1 MAVAAVAALATLV
14 VVDAHPASASTLN
27 APATI
32 SSPTTLA
39 PLASGASTTQ
49 FTVALPA
56 NAACSGDTASNGYH
70 VYSYLVPQGTNLSAV
85 TFTGD
90 NPPSVGY
97 GLVNDI
103 GTYYG
108 PANTAPTTG
117 QIIGIPTD
125 FEWAP
130 LVANDG
136 VPLSS
141 LLYTGGTSGVWEAG
155 LACSNSTHA
164 LTDNWNTQ
172 VTFTANSSD
181 PTGFVWTAVPNSA
194 AAITS
199 ANNTTFTEGSAGSFA
214 VTATGSP
221 APTITESGPLPTGV
235 SLSGGVLSGTPTE
248 TGSFPITLTAT
259 NGVGTPATQSFTLT
273 VNEAAA
279 ITSAASTTFTEG
291 SSGSFTVTATGVPT
305 PTITESGT
313 LPAGV
318 SFAGGVLSG
327 TPTAFGS
334 FPITFTATNG
344 VGSPATQSFTLT
356 VTPTGFQITTTSLP
370 DAVVG
375 QAYSQQ
381 LQVSGAGS
389 GSVEWKKT
397 SVPKGLTL
405 SKTGLLSGTPST
417 KAVGDQTVAVS
428 ASLNKGTPQTASI
441 PLTVNESPGF
451 GKKPVTATSFNEGT
465 ASSLTVTGTGFPAPT
480 FTESGALPSGVTLS
494 SSGVLSGTPAVTT
507 NTGVFSITI
516 TASNGV
522 APAATES
529 FTLTA
534 IAPLVI
540 TTTTLPSATQGAA
553 YGPVTLTATGG
564 EGTYTWKKAA
574 ALPKGLA
581 LSSTGQLSGTVS
593 TKVAPGNYSVQVTVA
608 VKEGKVTVTKA
619 ATLTLQVVAG

>member
-1 MAVAAVAALATLV
+1 MKRPPITPSPTGAGTAAVPHPRPAAARRRGPKAVLAVAVAMVAALATLV
-14 VVDAHPASASTLN
+14 VVEAHPASASTLN

-39 PLASGASTTQ
+39 PLASGASTTA
-49 FTVALPA
+49 FTLALPA
-56 NAACSGDTASNGYH
+56 NAACSGDTASDGYH
-70 VYSYLVPQGTNLSAV
+70 VYSYLVPQGTNLSTV

-97 GLVNDI
+97 GLVNNI

-108 PANTAPTTG
+108 PVNTAPTTG
-117 QIIGIPTD
+117 QIIGIPTN

-141 LLYTGGTSGVWEAG
+141 LLYTGDTSGVWEAG

-199 ANNTTFTEGSAGSFA
+199 ANNTTFTEGSAG
-214 VTATGSP
+214 T
-221 APTITESGPLPTGV
+221 
-235 SLSGGVLSGTPTE
+235 
-248 TGSFPITLTAT
+248 
-259 NGVGTPATQSFTLT
+259 
-273 VNEAAA
+273 
-279 ITSAASTTFTEG
+279 
-291 SSGSFTVTATGVPT
+291 FTVTATGNPT

-356 VTPTGFQITTTSLP
+356 VTATGFQITTTSLP

-389 GSVEWKKT
+389 GSVKWKKT
-397 SVPKGLTL
+397 AALPKGL
-405 SKTGLLSGTPST
+405 SVSSTGLLSGTPST
-417 KAVGDQTVAVS
+417 KAVGDQTVQVS

-441 PLTVNESPGF
+441 ALTVNESPGF

-465 ASSLTVTGTGFPAPT
+465 ASSFAVTGTGFPAPT
-480 FTESGALPSGVTLS
+480 FTESGALPSGVTFS

-507 NTGVFSITI
+507 NTGVFSITV
-516 TASNGV
+516 TASNGIS
-522 APAATES
+522 PAATES

-540 TTTTLPSATQGAA
+540 TTTSLPSATQGAA

-564 EGTYTWKKAA
+564 EGTYTWKKGA

-593 TKVAPGNYSVQVTVA
+593 TKVAPGNYSVQVTVE
-608 VKEGKVTVTKA
+608 VKEGKVKVTQP
-619 ATLTLQVVAG
+619 ATLTLTVVAAS